1 MLKQVVM
8 KFLGTTFF
16 AVAFLPVNSSATS
29 DTRFVLQPANGAIV
43 AQGRQV
49 YAENC
54 ASCHGEN
61 LEGEPNWRQP
71 NADLTM
77 PAPPHDDTGHTW
89 HHTDEVLFNLTK
101 YGLAKYLNQP
111 NFKSNMPAYENI
123 LSDDEI
129 KAVLSFIKSQ
139 WSDAI
144 RKRNDQLNSRQ

>member
-1 MLKQVVM
+1 MFKQVSG
-8 KFLGTTFF
+8 KFLGI
-16 AVAFLPVNSSATS
+16 ALIAAAIPPINPGSAS
-29 DTRFVLQPANGAIV
+29 DTRSILQTSDNAVIAR
-43 AQGRQV
+43 GRQI

-71 NADLTM
+71 KADLTM